1 MDDLVYPNPT
11 SEKLWTDADGHVW
24 HRRGEAHGA
33 LDEKR
38 TRTLIRRPGV
48 RLYTWSAGVV
58 EWSDSPEQKAAAF
71 QRLNDAAAHPYDV
84 VASEWKDETSTVMLL
99 LEHHC

>member
-1 MDDLVYPNPT
+1 MCG
-11 SEKLWTDADGHVW
+11 TDAGRPTAPW
-24 HRRGEAHGA
+24 
-33 LDEKR
+33 
-38 TRTLIRRPGV
+38 TRSGPERSSVVLESG
-48 RLYTWSAGVV
+48 LYTWSAGVV